1 MAIDPERAAAV
12 RRIVEADPFIGR
24 LGIVLEELGEGTA
37 RFSVEV
43 ADWMVNFHG
52 TTHGGLMFSLADAAL
67 AAASNSRGQMA
78 FALDVSI
85 AFLRATRPGA
95 RLVASAREAHAGG
108 PIAVYDIE
116 IRADEELIARA
127 QATAYRKRDSFLKG
141 DTPH

>member
-1 MAIDPERAAAV
+1 MAIDPERAAAL
-12 RRIVEADPFIGR
+12 RRIIENDPFIGR
-24 LGIVLEELGEGTA
+24 LGIAIEELAEGTA

-85 AFLRATRPGA
+85 AFLKASRPGA
-95 RLVASAREAHAGG
+95 RLVAEAREAHASG
-108 PIAVYDIE
+108 PIALYDLE
-116 IRADEELIARA
+116 IRDGDGTLVARA
-127 QATAYRKRDSFLKG
+127 QATAYRKRDSFL
-141 DTPH
+141 P